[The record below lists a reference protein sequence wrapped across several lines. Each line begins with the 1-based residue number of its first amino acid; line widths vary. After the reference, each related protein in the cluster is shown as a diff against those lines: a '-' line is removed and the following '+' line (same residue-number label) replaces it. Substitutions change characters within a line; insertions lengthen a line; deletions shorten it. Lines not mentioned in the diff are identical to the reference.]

1 MGILVNGS
9 WTDDESAA
17 QVTGKDG
24 RFQRAESKLRN
35 WVTPD
40 GAPGPSGEGGF
51 PAEAGRYHLYV
62 AINCPWA
69 HRTMIFRK
77 LKKLEDVISMSITSP
92 LRKSGQGWEFGGAR
106 EGYADTLLGKSLLHE
121 VYSQGHPGYTG
132 RVTVPVLWDKEREVI
147 VNNESSEI
155 IRMFNGAFNAFTG
168 DNYDF
173 YPDDS
178 RAAIDEWN
186 GLIYETINNGV
197 YRTGFARSQEAYE
210 EAFDALFDTLD
221 KLDAHLETNRY
232 ISGGR
237 ISEADW
243 RLFPTLVRFDVAYV
257 GAFKCNKRRIADYP
271 NLWNFTRALY
281 QMPGIAGTVHL
292 DHIKDHYYMSHPQIN
307 PARIVPRGP
316 ELDFTAPH
324 DREKKFGENND
335 RNHAA

>member
-1 MGILVNGS
+1 MGILVNGA

-51 PAEAGRYHLYV
+51 PAETGRYHLYV

-77 LKKLEDVISMSITSP
+77 LKKLEDVVSMSITSP
-92 LRKSGQGWEFGGAR
+92 LRKSGQGWEFGGES

-132 RVTVPVLWDKEREVI
+132 RVTVPVLWDKEREMI

-168 DNYDF
+168 DNFDF
-173 YPDDS
+173 YPERD
-178 RAAIDEWN
+178 RPAIDEWN
-186 GLIYETINNGV
+186 GLIYDTVNNGV

-210 EAFDALFDTLD
+210 EAFDALFATLD
-221 KLDAHLETNRY
+221 KLDAHLESNRY
-232 ISGGR
+232 IAGER
-237 ISEADW
+237 ITEADW

-271 NLWNFTRALY
+271 HLSAYTRELH
-281 QMPGIAGTVHL
+281 QVPGVAETVDTGIYKAG
-292 DHIKDHYYMSHPQIN
+292 YYSISELRN
-307 PARIVPRGP
+307 PFGIVPKGP
-316 ELDFTAPH
+316 LVDFSAPH
-324 DREKKFGENND
+324 GRDGV
-335 RNHAA
+335 